1 MAIPG
6 ELKSVQEFK
15 KWAMEY
21 YKDAV
26 DFDKEWNR
34 MPMPLDLNE
43 ARRQAVKVAKDYG
56 EANKENWDMRDSKI
70 VYTLENLAQGNHEAL
85 SNNKIIYSYET
96 APIQQEELIR
106 AQHSFD
112 ASTRG
117 VTGKETKDDNIIN
130 EPKVEIIEEGD
141 KEPREG
147 KEVESSL

>member
-96 APIQQEELIR
+96 APIQQEE
-106 AQHSFD
+106 
-112 ASTRG
+112 
-117 VTGKETKDDNIIN
+117 TKDDNIIN